1 MNTTDYDILIIG
13 GGMVGASLGVALG
26 TLPLRVGLI
35 EAIEFESTAQPSY
48 DDRTV
53 ALSYGSKR
61 IFESLKIWDRL
72 EASGGR
78 SRHPAFRDTDTSLC
92 GATPI
97 QRIHISDRGHF
108 GFARLDAA
116 ETGVA
121 ALGYV
126 VENRALGQAL
136 KLALAETKNLTFI
149 CPATVED
156 VAFTESAASVTFRRD
171 GKLETL
177 NARLVVAAD
186 GGTSPVRNKA
196 GIEARRTDYRQTALV
211 TNVTPERPHRNV
223 AYERFTNS
231 GPLAFLPMSENRCA
245 VVWSL
250 TPEKAEALLALDDA
264 RFLAALQEQ
273 FGTRLGRLLRVGKRA
288 AYPLALT
295 KVSEHIR
302 PRLVLIG
309 NAAHT
314 VHPVA
319 GQGFNLGLR
328 DVAVLAQV
336 LNEAQR
342 TGRDLGELAVLEG
355 YADWRKRD
363 NLAISTLT
371 DGLVRTFSNDL
382 APLSFARNLGLV
394 AVDLIPP
401 AKRALLHL
409 SMGLAGRLPRLA
421 RGLPL

>member
-1 MNTTDYDILIIG
+1 MTNADFDILIIG
-13 GGMVGASLGVALG
+13 GGMVGASLGVALAP
-26 TLPLRVGLI
+26 LPLRVGLI
-35 EAIEFESTAQPSY
+35 EAVEFESAAQPSY
-48 DDRTV
+48 DDRSV

-61 IFESLKIWDRL
+61 IFEGLGVWNRL
-72 EASGGR
+72 EAR
-78 SRHPAFRDTDTSLC
+78 
-92 GATPI
+92 GATAI

-108 GFARLDAA
+108 GFARLDAREA
-116 ETGVA
+116 AVA

-126 VENRALGQAL
+126 VENRALGHAL
-136 KLALAETKNLTFI
+136 KPALAETKNLTVI
-149 CPATVED
+149 CPASVED
-156 VAFTESAASVTFRRD
+156 VAFAESATTVTFRRGD
-171 GKLETL
+171 KLETL
-177 NARLVVAAD
+177 SARLVVAAD
-186 GGTSPVRNKA
+186 GGFSPVRNMA
-196 GIEARRTDYRQTALV
+196 GIETRRTDYHQTALV
-211 TNVTPERPHRNV
+211 TNVTPELPHRNV
-223 AYERFTNS
+223 AYERFTAS

-250 TPEKAEALLALDDA
+250 SPEKAEALLALDA
-264 RFLAALQEQ
+264 APFMAALQEQ
-273 FGTRLGRLLRVGKRA
+273 FGTRLGRLLKVGKRA

-295 KVSEHIR
+295 RVSEHTR

-342 TGRDLGELAVLEG
+342 TGRDIGELAVLAD
-355 YADWRKRD
+355 YAAWRKRD
-363 NLAISTLT
+363 NLAISTFT

-382 APLSFARNLGLV
+382 TPVSFLRNLGLV
-394 AVDLIPP
+394 TVDLFPP
-401 AKRALLHL
+401 AKRALLRL

>member
-1 MNTTDYDILIIG
+1 MTTDFDILIIG
-13 GGMVGASLGVALG
+13 GGMVGASLGVALAP
-26 TLPLRVGLI
+26 LPLRVGLI
-35 EAIEFESTAQPSY
+35 EAVEFESAAQPSY

-61 IFESLKIWDRL
+61 IFESLKVWDRL
-72 EASGGR
+72 DVS
-78 SRHPAFRDTDTSLC
+78 

-116 ETGVA
+116 EAGVA

-126 VENRALGQAL
+126 VENRALGKAL
-136 KLALAETKNLTFI
+136 KPVLAETANLTVI

-156 VAFTESAASVTFRRD
+156 VAFADSAASVTFRRD

-196 GIEARRTDYRQTALV
+196 RIEARRTDYHQTALV
-211 TNVTPERPHRNV
+211 TNVTPELPHRNV
-223 AYERFTNS
+223 AYERFTAS

-264 RFLAALQEQ
+264 RFMTSLQEH
-273 FGTRLGRLLRVGKRA
+273 FGTRLGRLRKVGKRA

-328 DVAVLAQV
+328 DVAVLAQI

-342 TGRDLGELAVLEG
+342 DGRDIGEMAVLEG
-355 YADWRKRD
+355 YAGWRKRD
-363 NLAISTLT
+363 NLAISTFT

-394 AVDLIPP
+394 AVDLFPP
-401 AKRALLHL
+401 AKRALLRL
-409 SMGLAGRLPRLA
+409 SMGMAGRLPRLA

>member
-1 MNTTDYDILIIG
+1 MNTDFDILIIG
-13 GGMVGASLGVALG
+13 GGMVGASLAVALAP
-26 TLPLRVGLI
+26 LPLRVGLI
-35 EAIEFESTAQPSY
+35 EAVEFESNAQPSY

-61 IFESLKIWDRL
+61 IFESLGVWSRL
-72 EASGGR
+72 EAR
-78 SRHPAFRDTDTSLC
+78 

-97 QRIHISDRGHF
+97 QRIHISDRGRF
-108 GFARLDAA
+108 GFARLDASEA
-116 ETGVA
+116 DVA

-136 KLALAETKNLTFI
+136 KPVLAETANLTFI

-156 VAFTESAASVTFRRD
+156 VVFSESAASVTFRRGGDSRD
-171 GKLETL
+171 GGGRPRLEQAVGKPETL
-177 NARLVVAAD
+177 SARLVVAAD

-196 GIEARRTDYRQTALV
+196 GIEARRTDYHQTALV
-211 TNVTPERPHRNV
+211 TNVTPEQSHRNV
-223 AYERFTNS
+223 AYERFTSS

-250 TPEKAEALLALDDA
+250 SPEKAEALLALDTVQ
-264 RFLAALQEQ
+264 FMAALQEQ
-273 FGTRLGRLLRVGKRA
+273 FGTRLGRLLKVGKRA

-336 LNEAQR
+336 LNEAQHA
-342 TGRDLGELAVLEG
+342 GRDIGELAMLEG
-355 YADWRKRD
+355 YASWRKRD
-363 NLAISTLT
+363 NLAISTFT

-394 AVDLIPP
+394 AVDLFPP
-401 AKRALLHL
+401 AKRLLLRL

>member
-1 MNTTDYDILIIG
+1 LYLFLFASFAPLRQVLGMNTTDYDILIIG
-13 GGMVGASLGVALG
+13 GGMVGASLGVALAP
-26 TLPLRVGLI
+26 LPLRVGLI
-35 EAIEFESTAQPSY
+35 EAVEFESSAQPSY

-53 ALSYGSKR
+53 ALSYGSRR
-61 IFESLKIWDRL
+61 IFESLKVWQRL
-72 EASGGR
+72 EASG
-78 SRHPAFRDTDTSLC
+78 
-92 GATPI
+92 ATPI
-97 QRIHISDRGHF
+97 ERIHISDRGHF
-108 GFARLDAA
+108 GFARLDASEA
-116 ETGVA
+116 GVA

-126 VENRALGQAL
+126 VENRVLGQAL
-136 KLALAETKNLTFI
+136 KPVLAETRNLTLI

-156 VAFTESAASVTFRRD
+156 VAFADSAASVTLRRD

-177 NARLVVAAD
+177 SARLVVAAD
-186 GGTSPVRNKA
+186 GGRSLVRDKA
-196 GIEARRTDYRQTALV
+196 GIAARRTDYQQTALA
-211 TNVTPERPHRNV
+211 TNVTPELPHRNV
-223 AYERFTNS
+223 AYERFTAS

-250 TPEKAEALLALDDA
+250 SPDKVEALLALDDA
-264 RFLAALQEQ
+264 QFLAALQER
-273 FGTRLGRLLRVGKRA
+273 FGTRLGRFLKVGKRM

-295 KVSEHIR
+295 KVSAHIG

-336 LNEAQR
+336 LGDAQR
-342 TGRDLGELAVLEG
+342 EGRDLGEYAILEK
-355 YADWRKRD
+355 YVAWRQRD
-363 NLAISTLT
+363 NLAVSTFT
-371 DGLVRTFSNDL
+371 DGLVRIFSNDL
-382 APLSFARNLGLV
+382 PPLSFARNLGLV
-394 AVDLIPP
+394 AVDLFPP
-401 AKRALLHL
+401 AKRALLRL